1 MRELQRLIEANEQFD
16 KFYLQDGHIEPQYLT
31 EDERKLLTDGM
42 VQSIEKIKYEVYKS
56 IGLAQQITGKPNPLL
71 VERMKEIE
79 TIQKKFEYYL
89 SEKPYIF

>member
-1 MRELQRLIEANEQFD
+1 M
-16 KFYLQDGHIEPQYLT
+16 T

-56 IGLAQQITGKPNPLL
+56 IGLAQQITGKHNPQL